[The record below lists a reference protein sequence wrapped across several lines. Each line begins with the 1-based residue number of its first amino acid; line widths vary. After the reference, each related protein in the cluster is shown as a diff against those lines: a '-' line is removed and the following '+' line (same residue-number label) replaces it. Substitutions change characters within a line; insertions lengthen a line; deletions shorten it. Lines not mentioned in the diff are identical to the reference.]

1 MSYKE
6 QIDSMSTIEVID
18 ELCNRAESI
27 LDRQELTEVEWEETR
42 EKAVT
47 ALVKLNEAFPK
58 EEEKSEA
65 PSEETK
71 SVEFVRENSLQ

>member
-47 ALVKLNEAFPK
+47 ALIKLNEAFPK
-58 EEEKSEA
+58 EEKSEA